1 MYIIIVYDV
10 NVDRVNKVNKFL
22 LITTIL
28 SVSILLIGAT
38 FSYFTVSNK
47 SKLNAVSVSAGRVQ
61 LGLGVSDMTA
71 GIKLIPT
78 RDEDIMTAY
87 KHNCIDD
94 NGYGACNVFS
104 FSLSNFSKAQ
114 DVIGKIDFTVNNIE
128 HLSYMVL
135 DDNDEIYLS
144 KTSIPNGTSSGLSL
158 GEHFILGDATEVNP
172 TTKNFKLVI
181 WLSNLEEAQ
190 EKEDAGTY
198 SAVVTYSSVDGSML
212 TGTVSGIKSN
222 GN

>member
-1 MYIIIVYDV
+1 MDS
-10 NVDRVNKVNKFL
+10 NKVNKFL

-47 SKLNAVSVSAGRVQ
+47 SKLNAVSVSA
-61 LGLGVSDMTA
+61 MTS

-172 TTKNFKLVI
+172 ATKNFKLVI

-212 TGTVSGIKSN
+212 TGTVNGIKAN
-222 GN
+222 GD

>member
-1 MYIIIVYDV
+1 MDS
-10 NVDRVNKVNKFL
+10 NKVNNFL

-38 FSYFTVSNK
+38 FSYFTISNK

-94 NGYGACNVFS
+94 NGYGACNVFT

-135 DDNDEIYLS
+135 DDNDEIYLNKS
-144 KTSIPNGTSSGLSL
+144 SIPNGTSSGLSL
-158 GEHFILGDATEVNP
+158 GEHFVLGDATEVNP
-172 TTKNFKLVI
+172 STKNFKLVI

-190 EKEDAGTY
+190 EKEDTGTY

-212 TGTVSGIKSN
+212 TGTINGIKSS

>member
-1 MYIIIVYDV
+1 MDSG
-10 NVDRVNKVNKFL
+10 KVNKFL
-22 LITTIL
+22 LFTTIL
-28 SVSILLIGAT
+28 SVGILLVGAT

-61 LGLGVSDMTA
+61 LGLGVSDMTS

-78 RDEDIMTAY
+78 RDEDIMIAY

-94 NGYGACNVFS
+94 NGYGACNIFD
-104 FSLSNFSKAQ
+104 FTLSNFSREQ
-114 DVIGKIDFTVNNIE
+114 DVIGKINFTVNNIE
-128 HLSYMVL
+128 HLSYMIL
-135 DDNDEIYLS
+135 DDNDNIYLD
-144 KTSIPNGTSSGLSL
+144 KTSIPNGISSGLSL

>member
-1 MYIIIVYDV
+1 MIDM
-10 NVDRVNKVNKFL
+10 DSNKVNKFL

-38 FSYFTVSNK
+38 FSYFTVNNK

-78 RDEDIMTAY
+78 RDDIMTAY

-158 GEHFILGDATEVNP
+158 GEHFILGDTTEVNP

-212 TGTVSGIKSN
+212 TGTVNGIKAN
-222 GN
+222 GD

>member
-1 MYIIIVYDV
+1 MIDM
-10 NVDRVNKVNKFL
+10 DSGKVNKFL
-22 LITTIL
+22 LFTTIL

-114 DVIGKIDFTVNNIE
+114 DDFTVNNIE

-212 TGTVSGIKSN
+212 TGTVSGIKDN
-222 GN
+222 GD

>member
-1 MYIIIVYDV
+1 MIDM
-10 NVDRVNKVNKFL
+10 DSNKVNKFL

-114 DVIGKIDFTVNNIE
+114 DV
-128 HLSYMVL
+128 
-135 DDNDEIYLS
+135 
-144 KTSIPNGTSSGLSL
+144 
-158 GEHFILGDATEVNP
+158 TEVNP

-212 TGTVSGIKSN
+212 TGTVSGIKDN
-222 GN
+222 GD

>member
-1 MYIIIVYDV
+1 MDS
-10 NVDRVNKVNKFL
+10 NKVNKFL

-94 NGYGACNVFS
+94 NGYGACNVFD
-104 FSLSNFSKAQ
+104 FTLSNFSREQ
-114 DVIGKIDFTVNNIE
+114 DVIGKINFTVNNIE
-128 HLSYMVL
+128 HLSYMIL

>member
-1 MYIIIVYDV
+1 MDS
-10 NVDRVNKVNKFL
+10 NKVNKFL

-28 SVSILLIGAT
+28 SVSILFIGAT

-61 LGLGVSDMTA
+61 LGLGVSDMTS

-78 RDEDIMTAY
+78 RDEDIMIAY

-94 NGYGACNVFS
+94 NGYGACNVFD
-104 FSLSNFSKAQ
+104 FTLSNFSREQ
-114 DVIGKIDFTVNNIE
+114 DVIGKINFTVNNIE
-128 HLSYMVL
+128 HLSYMIL
-135 DDNDEIYLS
+135 DDNDNIYLD
-144 KTSIPNGTSSGLSL
+144 KTSIPNGISSDLSL
-158 GEHFILGDATEVNP
+158 GEHFILGEGTEISP
-172 TTKNFKLVI
+172 TTKNFKLVV
-181 WLSNLEEAQ
+181 WLSNLDDAQ

-222 GN
+222 GD

>member
-1 MYIIIVYDV
+1 MDS
-10 NVDRVNKVNKFL
+10 NKVNKFL

-104 FSLSNFSKAQ
+104 FSFSNFSSA
-114 DVIGKIDFTVNNIE
+114 
-128 HLSYMVL
+128 
-135 DDNDEIYLS
+135 
-144 KTSIPNGTSSGLSL
+144 
-158 GEHFILGDATEVNP
+158 FICPFAKS
-172 TTKNFKLVI
+172 TTWI
-181 WLSNLEEAQ
+181 
-190 EKEDAGTY
+190 
-198 SAVVTYSSVDGSML
+198 
-212 TGTVSGIKSN
+212 
-222 GN
+222 

>member
-1 MYIIIVYDV
+1 MIDM
-10 NVDRVNKVNKFL
+10 DSNKVNKFL

-38 FSYFTVSNK
+38 FSYFTVNNK

-158 GEHFILGDATEVNP
+158 GEHFILGEGTEISP

>member
-1 MYIIIVYDV
+1 MIDM
-10 NVDRVNKVNKFL
+10 DSGKVNKFL
-22 LITTIL
+22 LFTTIL
-28 SVSILLIGAT
+28 SVGILLVGAT
-38 FSYFTVSNK
+38 FSYFTVNNK

-61 LGLGVSDMTA
+61 LGLGVSDMTS

-212 TGTVSGIKSN
+212 TGTVSGIKDN
-222 GN
+222 GD